1 MWTYCF
7 FAVLVAVT
15 VVPGKSPIV
24 VIQKF
29 CCHGNVTSQFST
41 PIETLSNST
50 QLTELNSVLTSSM
63 WFEPG
68 NPTIRM

>member
-1 MWTYCF
+1 MWTYYF

-15 VVPGKSPIV
+15 VVPPKSPIV

-29 CCHGNVTSQFST
+29 CCHGNVTSQFSS
-41 PIETLSNST
+41 PIETLCNTT
-50 QLTELNSVLTSSM
+50 QLTELYSVLTISL
-63 WFEPG
+63 WFEPW